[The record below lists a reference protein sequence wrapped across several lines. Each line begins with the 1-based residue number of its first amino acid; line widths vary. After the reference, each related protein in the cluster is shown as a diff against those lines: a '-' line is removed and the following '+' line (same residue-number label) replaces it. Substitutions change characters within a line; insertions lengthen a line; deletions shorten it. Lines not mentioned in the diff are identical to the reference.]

1 MNTRD
6 EEGNNTFKYTLTE
19 PANLSLE
26 PTVTAEIV
34 SDKDQYLF
42 VYVDAGNA
50 KRVKYVTNTANED
63 RELSAGK
70 SLFDVGHV
78 SKGEKITV
86 SFALTNKGLNSKRLT
101 EKTVLLRFMLQAIM
115 IL

>member
-63 RELSAGK
+63 RERL
-70 SLFDVGHV
+70 
-78 SKGEKITV
+78 
-86 SFALTNKGLNSKRLT
+86 KRR
-101 EKTVLLRFMLQAIM
+101 KKNRLRRNRKENPL
-115 IL
+115 